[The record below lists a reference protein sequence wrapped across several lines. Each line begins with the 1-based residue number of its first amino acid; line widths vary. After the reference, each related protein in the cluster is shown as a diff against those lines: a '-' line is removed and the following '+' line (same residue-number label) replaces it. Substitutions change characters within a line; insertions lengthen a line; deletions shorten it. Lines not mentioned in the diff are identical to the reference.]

1 MRSFMI
7 RCVTRPAALV
17 AAFIATCLMT
27 ASATAQTPFAQL
39 LPEDTLAVVRISN
52 FAELR
57 DRVAET
63 HFGKLIADPAM
74 KPFIDSVLESLQE
87 LGTEFQKQA
96 GLSVKELLALP
107 HGEVALAVLA
117 PGEDEDA
124 EEGEGSDPG
133 VIVML
138 NVGPNVKKIRELM
151 DRLTAKLVD
160 DDEYEKEV
168 EEVQGT
174 DVTILTPGED
184 ADENAQDVVWCIRDS
199 VAIVATDDGAVTDVL
214 GRWDGGAEDT
224 LAQRAAYQRV
234 LQRAGEDA
242 QIHVYIDLPSVGSLI
257 MKELPFGGLGGG
269 NPQAEQVLKLL
280 GLDSF
285 RAIGGSV
292 AFGQGAF
299 DTVVK
304 LMVHYETP
312 PRGLTRAIHFP
323 ETALEPEAWVP
334 ADVVSYSTVNFS
346 FGELFGV
353 VDEIVEQ
360 FQPGGVSAVLQ
371 AVLAAQ
377 GVDFDVK
384 RELITPLGKRV
395 TIVGDYAKSGDLES
409 QRILVALS
417 LNDGDVIAA
426 TLTKLLA
433 FGGPLVG
440 KREFKGHTI
449 HEITVPAQL
458 LAAAGQ
464 GADLDPNAPPVK
476 LGICVAE
483 GQLFVAH
490 ATLLEKVLLHAAD
503 KRPGL
508 GGTAKYKAIARHLPA
523 EAGGIGFSHNEEE
536 VRAAYAMLKA
546 GKVKEAIAGSIPVDA
561 EWLTRLADALDG
573 SNLPDFD
580 TIKRYLTDQGMY
592 ITADKDGLM
601 FVQFQLAKDR

>member
-1 MRSFMI
+1 
-7 RCVTRPAALV
+7 V
-17 AAFIATCLMT
+17 AAFVGFCAV
-27 ASATAQTPFAQL
+27 AAPAAQTPFAEL
-39 LPEDTLAVVRISN
+39 LPEDSLAIVRVSN
-52 FAELR
+52 FAKLR
-57 DRVAET
+57 DAVAET
-63 HFGKLIADPAM
+63 QMGRLIADPAM
-74 KPFIDSVLESLQE
+74 KPFIDSVLEAVE
-87 LGTEFQKQA
+87 EVGVEFQKEA
-96 GLSVKELLALP
+96 GLSFRELIALP

-117 PGEDEDA
+117 PSDEDEGD
-124 EEGEGSDPG
+124 EGPQPS
-133 VIVML
+133 ILLLL
-138 NVGPNVKKIRELM
+138 NVGPNVKKTRDLL
-151 DRLTAKLVD
+151 DRMTAKLVD
-160 DDEYEKEV
+160 EEDYEKEV

-174 DVTILTPGED
+174 DVTTLTPGDD
-184 ADENAQDVVWCIRDS
+184 ADDSAQDVVWCVRDS
-199 VAIVATDDGAVTDVL
+199 VVIVASDGDAVADVL
-214 GRWDGGAEDT
+214 GRWDGGADET
-224 LAQRAAYQRV
+224 LAKRAAYQRV
-234 LQRAGEDA
+234 LERAGEDA
-242 QIHVYIDLPSVGSLI
+242 QIQFYIDLPSIASLI
-257 MKELPFGGLGGG
+257 SAELPFGAIDQ

-299 DTVVK
+299 DTVIK

-334 ADVVSYSTVNFS
+334 DDVVSYSTVNFS

-353 VDEIVEQ
+353 IDEIVEQ

-384 RELITPLGKRV
+384 RELITPLGKRITFV
-395 TIVGDYAKSGDLES
+395 SDYAKSGDLDS
-409 QRILVALS
+409 QRLLFAMA

-426 TLTKLLA
+426 TLSKLLA
-433 FGGPLVG
+433 FAGPLVG

-449 HEITVPAQL
+449 HEVTVPAQL

-464 GADLDPNAPPVK
+464 GGDIDPNAPPLK

-483 GQLFVAH
+483 GQLFIAH
-490 ATLLEKVLLHAAD
+490 ATLLEKILLHAGE

-508 GGTAKYKAIARHLPA
+508 AGTAKYKAIARHLPS

-546 GKVKEAIAGSIPVDA
+546 GKVKEAITGSLPVDA

-601 FVQFQLAKDR
+601 FVQFQLAKER

>member
-1 MRSFMI
+1 MRSFQTCGVF
-7 RCVTRPAALV
+7 RSVTAVV
-17 AAFIATCLMT
+17 AAFVGSCAV
-27 ASATAQTPFAQL
+27 AAPAAAQTPFAEL
-39 LPEDTLAVVRISN
+39 LPEDSLAIVRVSN
-52 FAELR
+52 FAKLR
-57 DRVAET
+57 DAVAET
-63 HFGKLIADPAM
+63 QMGRLIADPAM
-74 KPFIDSVLESLQE
+74 KPFIDSVLEAVE
-87 LGTEFQKQA
+87 EIGVEFQKEA
-96 GLSVKELLALP
+96 GLSFRELIALP

-117 PGEDEDA
+117 PSGEDDGD
-124 EEGEGSDPG
+124 EGQPS
-133 VIVML
+133 IL
-138 NVGPNVKKIRELM
+138 LLFNVGPNVKKTRDLL
-151 DRLTAKLVD
+151 DRMTAKLVD
-160 DDEYEKEV
+160 EEDYEKEV

-174 DVTILTPGED
+174 DVTTLTPGDD
-184 ADENAQDVVWCIRDS
+184 AGDSAQDVVWCVRDS
-199 VAIVATDDGAVTDVL
+199 VVIVASDGDAVADVL
-214 GRWDGGAEDT
+214 GRWDGGADET
-224 LAQRAAYQRV
+224 LAKRATYQRV
-234 LQRAGEDA
+234 LERAGEDA
-242 QIHVYIDLPSVGSLI
+242 QIQFYIDLPSIASLI
-257 MKELPFGGLGGG
+257 SAELPFGAIDQ

-299 DTVVK
+299 DTVIK

-334 ADVVSYSTVNFS
+334 DDVVSYSTVNFS

-353 VDEIVEQ
+353 IDEIVEQ

-377 GVDFDVK
+377 GVDFDMK
-384 RELITPLGKRV
+384 RELITPLGKRITFV
-395 TIVGDYAKSGDLES
+395 SDYAKAADLDS
-409 QRILVALS
+409 QRLLFAMA

-426 TLTKLLA
+426 TLSKLLA
-433 FGGPLVG
+433 FAGPLVG

-449 HEITVPAQL
+449 HEVTVPAQL

-464 GADLDPNAPPVK
+464 GGDIDPNAPPLK

-483 GQLFVAH
+483 GQLFIAH
-490 ATLLEKVLLHAAD
+490 ATLLEKILLHAGE

-508 GGTAKYKAIARHLPA
+508 AGTAKYKAIARHLPS

-536 VRAAYAMLKA
+536 VRAAYTMLKA
-546 GKVKEAIAGSIPVDA
+546 GKVKEAITGSFPVDS